1 MGYFIVGA
9 PGEAELTCDGFG
21 SSVPVSM
28 ECALSGNER
37 MSARPFRLSACIVER
52 AAGRSQWERF
62 EI

>member
-9 PGEAELTCDGFG
+9 PGEEGFTCDGFG

-37 MSARPFRLSACIVER
+37 MSPGLPASLFI
-52 AAGRSQWERF
+52 
-62 EI
+62 

>member
-9 PGEAELTCDGFG
+9 PGAAELTCDGFG

-37 MSARPFRLSACIVER
+37 MSPGLPASLFI
-52 AAGRSQWERF
+52 
-62 EI
+62 

>member
-9 PGEAELTCDGFG
+9 PGEAGLTCDGFG

-37 MSARPFRLSACIVER
+37 MSLGLPASLFI
-52 AAGRSQWERF
+52 
-62 EI
+62 

>member
-1 MGYFIVGA
+1 MSR
-9 PGEAELTCDGFG
+9 DGFG

-28 ECALSGNER
+28 ECARSGNER

-52 AAGRSQWERF
+52 AAGKSQWERF